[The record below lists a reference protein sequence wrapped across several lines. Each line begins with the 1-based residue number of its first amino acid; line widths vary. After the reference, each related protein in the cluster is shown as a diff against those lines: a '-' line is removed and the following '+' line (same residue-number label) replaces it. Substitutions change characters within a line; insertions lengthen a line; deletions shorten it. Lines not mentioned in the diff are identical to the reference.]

1 MSVLKTYGS
10 DMTSFKP
17 SLTYQLK
24 SNGHIEG
31 RIDGRAAVEQ
41 AIDLMLSTERFAYS
55 IYSPDYGAELA
66 ELIGARRELVLGD
79 IERRITE
86 ALAEDDRIIGV
97 DDFQISF
104 DRECAN
110 ISFTARTS
118 FGDIDV
124 ERTVKL
130 G

>member
-10 DMTSFKP
+10 NTTSFKP

-24 SNGHIEG
+24 NNGHIEG
-31 RIDGRAAVEQ
+31 RIDGREAVAQ
-41 AIDLMLSTERFAYS
+41 AIDLTLSTERFRYL
-55 IYSPDYGAELA
+55 IYSNDRGIELE

-79 IERRITE
+79 IERRIAE
-86 ALAEDDRIIGV
+86 ALVEDDRITGI

-104 DRECAN
+104 DRENAN
-110 ISFTARTS
+110 ISFIARTS

-124 ERTVKL
+124 ERSVSL